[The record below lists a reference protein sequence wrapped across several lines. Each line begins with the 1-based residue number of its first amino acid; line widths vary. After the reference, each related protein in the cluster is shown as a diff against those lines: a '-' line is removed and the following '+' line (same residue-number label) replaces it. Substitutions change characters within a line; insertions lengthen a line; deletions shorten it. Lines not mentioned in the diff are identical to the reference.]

1 MMIDGLNVFIAGLE
15 AKWCAFTQQEHRAAP
30 RARAPILARARDF
43 LLNLQLCTAASCG
56 VHPGQRLCLRCENNV
71 KRYILHKELL
81 YITTVP
87 VLYRFCMQIQYTAAP
102 VTIEGKGAEL
112 SPVGTVPPLFL

>member
-43 LLNLQLCTAASCG
+43 LLNLQLC
-56 VHPGQRLCLRCENNV
+56 
-71 KRYILHKELL
+71 
-81 YITTVP
+81 
-87 VLYRFCMQIQYTAAP
+87 IQLYTAP
-102 VTIEGKGAEL
+102 YSCIMRCPSGPEFMFKM
-112 SPVGTVPPLFL
+112 

>member
-43 LLNLQLCTAASCG
+43 LLNLQLCTA
-56 VHPGQRLCLRCENNV
+56 PYRCIVRCPSGLEFMF
-71 KRYILHKELL
+71 K
-81 YITTVP
+81 
-87 VLYRFCMQIQYTAAP
+87 M
-102 VTIEGKGAEL
+102 
-112 SPVGTVPPLFL
+112 

>member
-30 RARAPILARARDF
+30 RARAPIRARARDF
-43 LLNLQLCTAASCG
+43 LLNNLQLCTAASCG

-71 KRYILHKELL
+71 KWYILHEELPI
-81 YITTVP
+81 YNYSTSTVP
-87 VLYRFCMQIQYTAAP
+87 IMY
-102 VTIEGKGAEL
+102 EN
-112 SPVGTVPPLFL
+112 TVYSCTSR

>member
-43 LLNLQLCTAASCG
+43 LLNLQLCTS
-56 VHPGQRLCLRCENNV
+56 VQ
-71 KRYILHKELL
+71 LHHAVSIRARD
-81 YITTVP
+81 YV
-87 VLYRFCMQIQYTAAP
+87 
-102 VTIEGKGAEL
+102 
-112 SPVGTVPPLFL
+112 